1 MNILGL
7 SKKAKK
13 RFSSYKNDRGMRR
26 CKSTGNIYSNA
37 QVANSDSS
45 ISSNESDNEDKM
57 KITQKIKDLKVAD
70 NSKEPSV
77 ENNKKK
83 ALLSDPKP
91 QSILNTA
98 TSTTATT
105 TTTTTTITSP
115 TKPNN
120 YTSSKNPGIT
130 ISTEEEKV
138 TPKVSSCPTS
148 PIINNN
154 NNMKLLSATTTPNIQ
169 QDDLDALLSLEA
181 QERMDAQLNRG
192 QNEINNKPLRPTT
205 LKFALPEPPVRTIS
219 RSKSP
224 IVYPRARPYRS
235 RSAESVD
242 RSSQQLQQRRHV
254 SPSRKKANKRHSRW
268 SRLMGSDSDESDSD
282 SDDANIIKLQ
292 IGTKVNLFKRP
303 LPTVGYI
310 RYIGPVDNEIGQWIG
325 VELDHRV
332 GNCDGSIKGKSYF
345 KTGPQRGIFLKEADI
360 EPIH

>member
-13 RFSSYKNDRGMRR
+13 RFSSYKNDCGMRR

-37 QVANSDSS
+37 QEANSDSS
-45 ISSNESDNEDKM
+45 ISSNESDSEDKM
-57 KITQKIKDLKVAD
+57 KITQKIKDLKVVD

-83 ALLSDPKP
+83 VLLSDPKP

-98 TSTTATT
+98 TNTATT
-105 TTTTTTITSP
+105 TTTPITSP

-120 YTSSKNPGIT
+120 DTSSKNPGIT

-138 TPKVSSCPTS
+138 TPKISSCPTS
-148 PIINNN
+148 PITNNNNN
-154 NNMKLLSATTTPNIQ
+154 NNMKLLSVTTATNIQ

-181 QERMDAQLNRG
+181 QERMDAQLNRD

-224 IVYPRARPYRS
+224 IIYPRARPYRS

-242 RSSQQLQQRRHV
+242 RSSQQQLQQRRHV
-254 SPSRKKANKRHSRW
+254 SPSRKKTNKRHSRW

-282 SDDANIIKLQ
+282 SDDTNTIKLQ